1 MEIINGTRKVEVE
14 VPVTS
19 YKFQANNGDCH
30 QDLTI
35 RDGEIVETGCWDSRN
50 GGGSSKGDYNFVNS
64 CRDTIR
70 FIVKYNPKELK
81 NIYNAL
87 SEGPMKNFC
96 RELQQ
101 EKMRELEF

>member
-1 MEIINGTRKVEVE
+1 MEVIKGTRKVE

-19 YKFQANNGDCH
+19 YKFQANNGDFH

-35 RDGEIVETGCWDSRN
+35 TDGEIVETGCWDSRN
-50 GGGSSKGDYNFVNS
+50 GGGCSKGDPWFEKS

-70 FIVKYNPKELK
+70 FIVKYRPEELK

-87 SEGPMKNFC
+87 SEGSMKEFC
-96 RELQQ
+96 RLLQY
-101 EKMRELEF
+101 EKMKELEF